1 MSIKMNKKYIVCL
14 EMDGM
19 FISVLQFDP
28 LD

>member
-14 EMDGM
+14 EMDCM
-19 FISVLQFDP
+19 FISVLQFAP